1 MDSWTALI
9 DAHRAGRRAHDL
21 DLRAA
26 VGPGQPLQRLQG
38 DRLDLR
44 EADLR
49 AADLSGAR
57 LGDCR
62 LEDARLAD
70 LRANAA
76 TLRRCVLDRALAP
89 RTQFGAARLE
99 DSQARGADLGEAC
112 LRGAMLSATSFE
124 RACLARACLA
134 GARGAGVVFRGADL
148 SSASLEDCRFDDA
161 DFRGADL
168 RGVQWRGALLRD
180 ADFRGAL
187 LDPGGPDPAIC
198 PQARFD
204 DVPATAPW
212 ARLATELAA
221 GADPQQQLARA
232 LQRAGLGLP
241 AASGA
246 QLAALLQGLA
256 TAPTPDNAQ
265 ALLAQHRA
273 IIEQLLPPMRQVL
286 GDSDWRVFEQ
296 MLAPLSAPPATPG
309 EPPR

>member
-1 MDSWTALI
+1 
-9 DAHRAGRRAHDL
+9 
-21 DLRAA
+21 
-26 VGPGQPLQRLQG
+26 
-38 DRLDLR
+38 
-44 EADLR
+44 
-49 AADLSGAR
+49 
-57 LGDCR
+57 
-62 LEDARLAD
+62 
-70 LRANAA
+70 
-76 TLRRCVLDRALAP
+76 
-89 RTQFGAARLE
+89 
-99 DSQARGADLGEAC
+99 
-112 LRGAMLSATSFE
+112 
-124 RACLARACLA
+124 
-134 GARGAGVVFRGADL
+134 
-148 SSASLEDCRFDDA
+148 
-161 DFRGADL
+161 
-168 RGVQWRGALLRD
+168 
-180 ADFRGAL
+180 
-187 LDPGGPDPAIC
+187 
-198 PQARFD
+198 
-204 DVPATAPW
+204 VPATAPW